1 MNDVNSANGG
11 IAFLSRA
18 ADSRYVNHADAVRQI
33 NGAAQIAVAAGVQ
46 AASIQAM
53 DAVNDTLQEHLSL
66 TSNVSQKG
74 APSLHK
80 EGADLWVSMLYRDGD
95 SGGLKAGGF
104 SSDYENNFGG
114 IMVGTDYTWKG
125 AVDGYFRIGGALNIG
140 KGDSNS
146 NGNFNYTDNDY
157 DTYGLSLYGGW
168 NNDNINV
175 VADVGYMKGDHDLK
189 QHMSQALGGNL
200 KADVDTEIW
209 TAGIRGEYQF
219 KTTALDVTPHIGI
232 RYMHLETDSFSTHNG
247 LGTVFHTDSDSQNLW
262 QFPIGVTLSRD
273 YVSTSGWT
281 VKPKFDL
288 SVIPA
293 AGDKDVSTTVGVPGM
308 GVTDSATADMMDS
321 VSWQGTLGLEVQKEA
336 TSFGLQAGYRK
347 SDDAKSR
354 GVMVTFGHQF
364 E

>member
-1 MNDVNSANGG
+1 M
-11 IAFLSRA
+11 F
-18 ADSRYVNHADAVRQI
+18 
-33 NGAAQIAVAAGVQ
+33 
-46 AASIQAM
+46 
-53 DAVNDTLQEHLSL
+53 
-66 TSNVSQKG
+66 
-74 APSLHK
+74 
-80 EGADLWVSMLYRDGD
+80 
-95 SGGLKAGGF
+95 
-104 SSDYENNFGG
+104 
-114 IMVGTDYTWKG
+114 
-125 AVDGYFRIGGALNIG
+125 
-140 KGDSNS
+140 
-146 NGNFNYTDNDY
+146 
-157 DTYGLSLYGGW
+157 
-168 NNDNINV
+168 
-175 VADVGYMKGDHDLK
+175 GYMKGDHELK

-219 KTTALDVTPHIGI
+219 KTAALDITPHIGV

-247 LGTVFHTDSDSQNLW
+247 LGTVFNTDSDSQNLW